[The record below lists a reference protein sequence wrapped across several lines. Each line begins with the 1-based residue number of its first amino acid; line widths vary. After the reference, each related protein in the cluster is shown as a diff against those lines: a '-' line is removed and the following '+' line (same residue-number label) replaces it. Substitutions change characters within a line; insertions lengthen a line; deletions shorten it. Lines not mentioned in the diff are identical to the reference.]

1 MTIVEEESAPKRRAG
16 IQSVEI
22 GLNVLDALA
31 GLGKPS
37 ALSAIVHR
45 CGLSPSQ
52 THRYLVSLIVAGMA
66 RQDAAGNYDLGPAA
80 LRLGLGALARTDVFQ
95 AADTAIAAFV
105 EESGRTV
112 QMAALGPHGPTV
124 VRWHVGSPPVVTSL
138 SVGSMLPLLRS
149 ATGHVFLAFL
159 SERETRDLV
168 TKELAADKGLKPVDV
183 EALRKRVRAAG
194 ESSVDGTVIPGL
206 RATAFPIFDLQS
218 RPILSATMLS
228 SESFEA
234 SRDRLAAD
242 RLRDV
247 CLAISAQIGGKPP
260 AD

>member
-1 MTIVEEESAPKRRAG
+1 MAMDEEQTPKRRAG

-37 ALSAIVHR
+37 ALSAIVQR

-52 THRYLVSLIVAGMA
+52 THRYLASLIVAGMA

-95 AADTAIAAFV
+95 TADLAIAEFV
-105 EESGRTV
+105 EKTGRTV
-112 QMAALGPHGPTV
+112 QITALGPFGPTV

-149 ATGHVFLAFL
+149 ATGHIFLAFL
-159 SERETRDLV
+159 PARETRELV
-168 TKELAADKGLKPVDV
+168 AKETAPGYGLRPVDV
-183 EALRKRVRAAG
+183 EGLRRRVRAAG

-206 RATAFPIFDLQS
+206 RAIAFPIFDLQS
-218 RPILSATMLS
+218 RPILTATMLS
-228 SESFEA
+228 SDAFDPEH
-234 SRDRLAAD
+234 DRAIAAQ
-242 RLRDV
+242 LREV
-247 CLAISAQIGGKPP
+247 CLSISAQFGGKPP
-260 AD
+260 VD

>member
-1 MTIVEEESAPKRRAG
+1 MTVVEEEIAPKRRAG

-37 ALSAIVHR
+37 ALSAIVQR

-52 THRYLVSLIVAGMA
+52 THRYLASLIVTGMA
-66 RQDAAGNYDLGPAA
+66 RQDPSGNYDLGPAA
-80 LRLGLGALARTDVFQ
+80 LRLGLGALARTDIFQ
-95 AADTAIAAFV
+95 TADAAIARFV
-105 EESGRTV
+105 EETGRTV
-112 QMAALGPHGPTV
+112 QIAALGPFGPTV

-138 SVGSMLPLLRS
+138 QVGSMLPLLRS
-149 ATGHVFLAFL
+149 ATGHIFLAFL
-159 SERETRDLV
+159 PEHETRELV
-168 TKELAADKGLKPVDV
+168 AKEMAAAKGLKPVDV
-183 EALRKRVRAAG
+183 EALRGRVRAAG

-218 RPILSATMLS
+218 RPVLTATMLS
-228 SESFEA
+228 SEAFEP
-234 SRDRLAAD
+234 RYDKEAAAE
-242 RLRDV
+242 LREV
-247 CLAISAQIGGKPP
+247 CAAISAQIGGKPP